1 MSFNSRV
8 GVVLLIAIAAVGCAG
23 NKPQP
28 PNLTTGGA
36 VLFTVHV
43 EHAVKPEYAPTE
55 LRLALLPE
63 PPPRPKTFGEDV
75 TEAYQHRFTPSQHDG
90 SGTDFLVLVPALPG
104 TYRVIDLRGHAS
116 KFPIIATFELPVTG
130 TVSVKQGQIVSR
142 QDHGEDT
149 RATRWRAARR
159 PGVTGDRS
167 GGQWL
172 CALDVG
178 HCGHR
183 PTTHGC
189 RRVPVAVSQPRHR
202 GDEHRSPSAR
212 AIARGGDLGALLSS
226 SISQGSRIDI
236 Q

>member
-130 TVSVKQGQIVSR
+130 TVSVKQGQIMYLGR
-142 QDHGEDT
+142 ITAKT
-149 RATRWRAARR
+149 RARRDGERRA
-159 PGVTGDRS
+159 G
-167 GGQWL
+167 
-172 CALDVG
+172 
-178 HCGHR
+178 
-183 PTTHGC
+183 
-189 RRVPVAVSQPRHR
+189 PVLPAIDQAVSGYARSTWDIAVIDQRHT
-202 GDEHRSPSAR
+202 DVAAFQLQFPS
-212 AIARGGDLGALLSS
+212 LGTVETSTVLL
-226 SISQGSRIDI
+226 QRE